1 MFTRKF
7 YHNRAQRD
15 NFEVKKNMDNSRVSM
30 FSDNFATENMNNF
43 REFMF
48 LDDIATENMNN
59 SNESMFP
66 GLFPS
71 KKAKT
76 VARQL
81 R

>member
-1 MFTRKF
+1 
-7 YHNRAQRD
+7 
-15 NFEVKKNMDNSRVSM
+15 MDNYRESM

-48 LDDIATENMNN
+48 LDDIATETMNN

-76 VARQL
+76 VARPAPVRRTLTEFL